1 VKSGTARPPLG
12 SDTPGA
18 TPPSKRLAVTSALSF
33 LYLLSALACLL
44 QWNTAH
50 LWERVDYFSGSY
62 LALRAV
68 GAVHSVI
75 SSRRAFRSKQVR
87 REWWGETSNRGI
99 INWVILLMLGDL
111 TVFLDYGHWHTL
123 PALERPG
130 LKGMGLAVYLLAAV
144 WQMWTDS
151 YLAKYFSN
159 KGPDEAPITDGPFRY
174 VRHPRY
180 AAAIAGKLAFA
191 LVFASLLGWL
201 LALAWTILLVQKVRA
216 EEAHLRELFGA
227 RYEAYAE
234 KTTRLLPGIY

>member
-1 VKSGTARPPLG
+1 VKSGTARPLLG
-12 SDTPGA
+12 SDCPGA
-18 TPPSKRLAVTSALSF
+18 APLSTRLAVTSALSF

-44 QWNTAH
+44 QWNTAQ
-50 LWERVDYFSGSY
+50 LWERVDYFSGPY

-75 SSRRAFRSKQVR
+75 SNRRAFRSKQVR
-87 REWWGETSNRGI
+87 REWWGQTSNPGI

-123 PALERPG
+123 RALERPALQG
-130 LKGMGLAVYLLAAV
+130 LGLTLYLLAAG

-151 YLAKYFSN
+151 YLAKYFRYC
-159 KGPDEAPITDGPFRY
+159 GTEGEPIIGGPFRY
-174 VRHPRY
+174 IRHPRY
-180 AAAIAGKLAFA
+180 AAAIAGKVAFA
-191 LVFASLLGWL
+191 LMFASLLGWL
-201 LALAWTILLVQKVRA
+201 MAMAWTFVLLEKVRA